1 MSYRTQS
8 TIFFLSLFLQ
18 IDKLFFVVE
27 RNLQPKHHFRRVF
40 PDEKGDDESE
50 SDSEDSTCCDCSDD
64 DMPSDDDS
72 PSESEKTGLGQTEQG
87 SMLNL
92 NQSDNEGSF
101 PSMFSKKPPPFF
113 TNTANLEGN
122 DEGREL

>member
-1 MSYRTQS
+1 M
-8 TIFFLSLFLQ
+8 
-18 IDKLFFVVE
+18 
-27 RNLQPKHHFRRVF
+27 F

-50 SDSEDSTCCDCSDD
+50 SDSDSEDSTSCDCSDD

-101 PSMFSKKPPPFF
+101 PSMFGEKPPPFF